1 MAIDKTDEKTKD
13 IFDSEETQIIKEAL
27 TFYAERLARKAGADA
42 PKTIRELWAAEV
54 QKVNNLFMKVNK

>member
-1 MAIDKTDEKTKD
+1 MAIDKADDKTKD
-13 IFDSEETQIIKEAL
+13 IFDSEETEIIKEAL
-27 TFYAERLARKAGADA
+27 TFYAERLARKASADA